1 MELIWF
7 TLIKLLLQVFL
18 RFCFLRCV
26 SHQLLIFPLKEDD
39 KGPRTAEPLL
49 KLLAMS
55 INKPVGGISDSPS

>member
-26 SHQLLIFPLKEDD
+26 SYELLILPLKED
-39 KGPRTAEPLL
+39 KGPRIAEPLL